1 MGRRRESCAI
11 ALALHCYPKRW
22 KARHGEEAAELAQR
36 LASDGVPVASIAFS
50 YLGGAV
56 RERLAPLVRRR
67 WQARGAA
74 LLAAVSVAAASL
86 TMSTSPAPAGALGVV
101 RVEITDRAHA
111 VSELTSAFRSHHFP
125 ISVRSVPAP
134 ASQVG
139 SIVAAWVIGAPAR
152 STHIMD
158 EVTGP
163 CADGSKGCIV
173 GLVVPASFN
182 GKATVIVGRR
192 TCAPTAA
199 DKILAPGTVN
209 NNTEQLH
216 GQPC

>member
-125 ISVRSVPAP
+125 ISVRSVPVP

-139 SIVAAWVIGAPAR
+139 SIVAAWVIGAPTLPRLIWTRSRAR
-152 STHIMD
+152 APT
-158 EVTGP
+158 
-163 CADGSKGCIV
+163 
-173 GLVVPASFN
+173 
-182 GKATVIVGRR
+182 GRR
-192 TCAPTAA
+192 GALWGSSSRPVSTGRRP
-199 DKILAPGTVN
+199 
-209 NNTEQLH
+209 
-216 GQPC
+216 

>member
-1 MGRRRESCAI
+1 MGLRRESRAVS
-11 ALALHCYPKRW
+11 LALHCYPKHW
-22 KARHGEEAAELAQR
+22 KARHGDEAAELAQR
-36 LASDGVPVASIAFS
+36 LTSDGVPAASIAFS

-56 RERLAPLVRRR
+56 RERLAPLVSRR
-67 WQARGAA
+67 WQARTAA
-74 LLAAVSVAAASL
+74 LVAAVSVAAASL

-101 RVEITDRAHA
+101 RVEITDRADA

-125 ISVRSVPAP
+125 ISVRSVPVP
-134 ASQVG
+134 TSQVG
-139 SIVAAWVIGAPAR
+139 SIVAAWVTGAPAPSR
-152 STHIMD
+152 HIMG

-173 GLVVPASFN
+173 GLVVPASFT
-182 GKATVIVGRR
+182 GQATVIVGRR

-199 DKILAPGTVN
+199 AKILAPGTVN
-209 NNTEQLH
+209 SNTEELH

>member
-1 MGRRRESCAI
+1 MGCQRESCAV

-22 KARHGEEAAELAQR
+22 KARHGEEAAELAHR

-56 RERLAPLVRRR
+56 RERLAPLLRRR
-67 WQARGAA
+67 WQARAA
-74 LLAAVSVAAASL
+74 TLVAAVAVAAASL

-111 VSELTSAFRSHHFP
+111 ASELTSEFRSHHFP
-125 ISVRSVPAP
+125 ISVRSVPVR

-139 SIVAAWVIGAPAR
+139 SIVAAWVTGVPAP
-152 STHIMD
+152 SGHILG

-163 CADGSKGCIV
+163 CADGSKGCVV
-173 GLVVPASFN
+173 GLVVPANFT
-182 GKATVIVGRR
+182 GKATVIIGRS

-199 DKILAPGTVN
+199 AKILAPGTVN
-209 NNTEQLH
+209 GNTEELH